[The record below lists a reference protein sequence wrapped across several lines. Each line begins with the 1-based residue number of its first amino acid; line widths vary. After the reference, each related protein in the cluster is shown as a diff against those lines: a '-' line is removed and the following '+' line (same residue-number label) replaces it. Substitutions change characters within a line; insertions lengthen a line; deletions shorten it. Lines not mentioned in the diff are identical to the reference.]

1 MSPEDKPSKPEKP
14 DNPSRHEI
22 IVTGQVHEVSSAM
35 VTFEQIVTLAFPEH
49 AGNAD
54 LTFVITY
61 RKADS
66 PKEGSLAEGGSVE
79 VKHRGTIFNVTFTRR
94 S

>member
-1 MSPEDKPSKPEKP
+1 MSPEDKPGKPEKP
-14 DNPSRHEI
+14 GNPSRYEI
-22 IVTGQVHEVSSAM
+22 VVNGQVQEVPSAT
-35 VTFEQIVTLAFPEH
+35 VTFEQVVALAFPEH
-49 AGNAD
+49 AGNTD

-66 PKEGSLAEGGSVE
+66 PKEGSLAEGGAVQ